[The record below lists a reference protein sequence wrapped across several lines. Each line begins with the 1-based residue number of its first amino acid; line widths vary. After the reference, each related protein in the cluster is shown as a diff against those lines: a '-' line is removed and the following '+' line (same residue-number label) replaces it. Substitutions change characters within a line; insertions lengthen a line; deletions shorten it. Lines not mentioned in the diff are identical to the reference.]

1 MDRWDLP
8 GGDTLAGRKRDRVAR
23 FYRVATYLSS
33 HPDGVPPD
41 ELARFLGMSRRNAYR
56 DLKALDEELGIPVW
70 AEGGRWGLAQA
81 ALLPAF
87 RLTQG

>member
-33 HPDGVPPD
+33 HPDGVTPD
-41 ELARFLGMSRRNAYR
+41 ELARFLGHVAPERLPRPEGARRGARDPGLGRGRPLGAGARPRSSRPSA
-56 DLKALDEELGIPVW
+56 
-70 AEGGRWGLAQA
+70 
-81 ALLPAF
+81 
-87 RLTQG
+87 